1 MCALSAGWT
10 GSCQPDEGEVSAVH
24 ISHPAATHRQ
34 KRTTCLC
41 VALRTTAKEVFFMK
55 RLKQLFKDSFRELKD
70 TRKMAMAA
78 MFVAIAVV
86 LGFYRLQLTE
96 FIRIGVDFL
105 PKEMAA
111 MLLGPSVGC
120 VVAAFTD
127 IISYALKPI
136 GAFFPGLTFSAM
148 LASTIY
154 GTILYKKPV
163 CLKRVILA
171 NGLVTV
177 FVNLLLNT
185 YWMSILYG
193 NAYMV
198 LFPTRAVKQL
208 IMFPIEVI
216 LFYSVAKMFERA
228 NIFAIVRTKN
238 I

>member
-55 RLKQLFKDSFRELKD
+55 QMKQQFVDSFRELKD

-96 FIRIGVDFL
+96 FIRIGFDFL

-148 LASTIY
+148 LASVIY

-163 CLKRVILA
+163 CLK
-171 NGLVTV
+171 
-177 FVNLLLNT
+177 
-185 YWMSILYG
+185 SIE
-193 NAYMV
+193 
-198 LFPTRAVKQL
+198 Q
-208 IMFPIEVI
+208 
-216 LFYSVAKMFERA
+216 
-228 NIFAIVRTKN
+228 
-238 I
+238 